1 MQTGSFI
8 LTEGDDADTL
18 AGGSNVVPFR
28 RPELGDPISIGDLFA
43 LVVSE
48 AAVRMVGNFDLPR
61 LAVWAHA
68 GEEGMSPDLLK
79 EH

>member
-1 MQTGSFI
+1 MTTGLQF

-18 AGGSNVVPFR
+18 AGASNVVPFR

-43 LVVSE
+43 LVVSD

-61 LAVWAHA
+61 VAVWADR
-68 GEEGMSPDLLK
+68 EDNRPRR
-79 EH
+79 